1 MKRSE
6 LKKLIRKLVKEQITL
21 GNTPLHKKP
30 RICSSNEWQAIISMG
45 REEDYCLGVG
55 ITGMSP
61 NSTTYNRCKS
71 GSDFIYPVPTDI
83 NPDGRVGNEFCV
95 CCEYERIPDRI
106 DRRGTGNITRSK
118 QRRR

>member
-1 MKRSE
+1 MALS
-6 LKKLIRKLVKEQITL
+6 LPNHVFLLAHSSAL
-21 GNTPLHKKP
+21 G
-30 RICSSNEWQAIISMG
+30 
-45 REEDYCLGVG
+45 
-55 ITGMSP
+55 
-61 NSTTYNRCKS
+61 S

-106 DRRGTGNITRSK
+106 DRRGTGNITRSE